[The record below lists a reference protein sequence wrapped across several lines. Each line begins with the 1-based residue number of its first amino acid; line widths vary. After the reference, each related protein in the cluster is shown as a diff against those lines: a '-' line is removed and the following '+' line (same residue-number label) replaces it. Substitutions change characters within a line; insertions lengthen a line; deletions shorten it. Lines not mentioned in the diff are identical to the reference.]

1 MVRYTENTKSVNN
14 GLVEMS
20 EECQLAVNGGCSKNN
35 IDWSDIIRLGPWGPI
50 RL

>member
-1 MVRYTENTKSVNN
+1 MVRFTENTKSANN

-35 IDWSDIIRLGPWGPI
+35 IDWFDIIGIGWI
-50 RL
+50 